1 MKPRNGSIDKKQLTP
16 KEHFFSEE
24 MVSEPNETST
34 MISEDSTNE
43 SVISRLQQQIDQ
55 LQQEKESLE
64 IDNVCLK
71 QQNHELRNR
80 IDDVAIHFPKAS
92 ILLGKKPEETGRK
105 AGIKIKLKK
114 RK

>member
-16 KEHFFSEE
+16 EEQFFSNE
-24 MVSEPNETST
+24 MVSEPDETST
-34 MISEDSTNE
+34 MISDDNTNQ
-43 SVISRLQQQIDQ
+43 SIVSKLQQQIDQ

-71 QQNHELRNR
+71 QQNHELKNR
-80 IDDVAIHFPKAS
+80 IDDVATHFPKAS
-92 ILLGKKPEETGRK
+92 ILLGKKPEDTKRKTGL
-105 AGIKIKLKK
+105 KIKLKK